1 VKDPWP
7 AASTAAGQK
16 SRFLPDGAA
25 RHVNVSGGSER
36 SQEVLMRR
44 IFASARDGRGFDFV
58 LVGVPFAF
66 LFALAGLP
74 LIYNILMSF
83 QEVDM
88 FSLGSVIRP
97 FVGMDNYVALFR
109 QPETWPILTNTLIFV
124 VGSIA
129 GQFLIGFGLA
139 LFFWTNFPGASWLR
153 GLFLVSWVMPGL
165 VVGAIWNWILSGDF
179 GVLNFFLR
187 ESGLITANIF
197 WRSDPSFSLW
207 AVIIAN
213 IWLGTSFN
221 MILLSVGLSAIP
233 GDLYEA
239 ADMDGAN
246 AWQRFWT
253 ITLPMMRSTIGA
265 IVALGLIFTL
275 QQFDLFAAITDG
287 GPNNSSNVA
296 QYWAWDLSFRQYD
309 FGRGATISV
318 IMTVFVMFA
327 AAVYVRST
335 RHEVRG

>member
-1 VKDPWP
+1 MK
-7 AASTAAGQK
+7 
-16 SRFLPDGAA
+16 
-25 RHVNVSGGSER
+25 
-36 SQEVLMRR
+36 R
-44 IFASARDGRGFDFV
+44 IISSITDGRGFDIA
-58 LVGVPFAF
+58 LVALPLLF

-74 LIYNILMSF
+74 LVYNVVMSF

-88 FSLGSVIRP
+88 FSLGTFVRP
-97 FVGMDNYVALFR
+97 FAGFANYVDLFR
-109 QPETWPILTNTLIFV
+109 QPETLPIIWNTVIFV

-139 LFFWTNFPGASWLR
+139 LFFWVNFPGASWLR

-179 GVLNFFLR
+179 GVLNFILR
-187 ESGLITANIF
+187 ESGLISSNIF
-197 WRSDPSFSLW
+197 WRSDPNFSLW

-239 ADMDGAN
+239 AELDGAN

-253 ITLPMMRSTIGA
+253 ITVPMMRSTIGA
-265 IVALGLIFTL
+265 IISLGLIFTL

-287 GPNNSSNVA
+287 GPNNSSNVT

-309 FGRGATISV
+309 FGKGATISV
-318 IMTVFVMFA
+318 IMIVFVMFA
-327 AAVYVRST
+327 SVVYVRST

>member
-1 VKDPWP
+1 
-7 AASTAAGQK
+7 
-16 SRFLPDGAA
+16 
-25 RHVNVSGGSER
+25 
-36 SQEVLMRR
+36 MRR
-44 IFASARDGRGFDFV
+44 IISSLKDGKGFDIALIAF
-58 LVGVPFAF
+58 PFAF

-88 FSLGSVIRP
+88 FSLGTFWRP
-97 FVGMDNYVALFR
+97 FVGLKNYVTLFS
-109 QPETWPILTNTLIFV
+109 QPETWPILSNTAIFV
-124 VGSIA
+124 AASIA
-129 GQFLIGFGLA
+129 GQVFFGFSLA

-179 GVLNFFLR
+179 GVLNFVLR
-187 ESGLITANIF
+187 SAGVIDANIF
-197 WRSDPSFSLW
+197 WRSDPDFSLW
-207 AVIIAN
+207 AVILAN

-233 GDLYEA
+233 ADLYEA
-239 ADMDGAN
+239 SELDGAN
-246 AWQRFWT
+246 VFERFWT

-265 IVALGLIFTL
+265 IVSLGLIFTL
-275 QQFDLFAAITDG
+275 QQFDLFAAITSG
-287 GPNNSSNVA
+287 GPNNSSNVT

-309 FGRGATISV
+309 FAQGAAISV
-318 IMTVFVMFA
+318 IMTVFVMLA
-327 AAVYVRST
+327 SVVYVRST

>member
-1 VKDPWP
+1 MKKLF
-7 AASTAAGQK
+7 S
-16 SRFLPDGAA
+16 S
-25 RHVNVSGGSER
+25 VS
-36 SQEVLMRR
+36 
-44 IFASARDGRGFDFV
+44 DGRGFDIV
-58 LVGVPFAF
+58 LVAFPLGF
-66 LFALAGLP
+66 LFVMAGLP
-74 LIYNILMSF
+74 LIYNIVMSF

-88 FSLGSVIRP
+88 FSLGTFVRP
-97 FVGMDNYVALFR
+97 FVGFKNYVDLFR
-109 QPETWPILTNTLIFV
+109 QPETLPILFNTVTFV
-124 VGSIA
+124 VASIA
-129 GQFLIGFGLA
+129 GQFAIGFGLA
-139 LFFWTNFPGASWLR
+139 LFFWVNFPGATWLR

-187 ESGLITANIF
+187 ESGLVSGNIF
-197 WRSDPSFSLW
+197 WRSDANFSLW
-207 AVIIAN
+207 AVVIAN

-221 MILLSVGLSAIP
+221 MILLSVGLASIP

-239 ADMDGAN
+239 AELDGAN
-246 AWQRFWT
+246 AWQRFYT

-265 IVALGLIFTL
+265 IVSLGLIFTL

-309 FGRGATISV
+309 LGKGATISV
-318 IMTVFVMFA
+318 IMIVFVMLA
-327 AAVYVRST
+327 SIVYVRST

>member
-1 VKDPWP
+1 MKKLF
-7 AASTAAGQK
+7 S
-16 SRFLPDGAA
+16 S
-25 RHVNVSGGSER
+25 VS
-36 SQEVLMRR
+36 
-44 IFASARDGRGFDFV
+44 DGRGFDLI
-58 LVGVPFAF
+58 LVAFPLGF
-66 LFALAGLP
+66 LFVMAGLP
-74 LIYNILMSF
+74 LIYNIVMSF

-88 FSLGSVIRP
+88 FSLGTFVRP
-97 FVGMDNYVALFR
+97 FVGFKNYIDLFR
-109 QPETWPILTNTLIFV
+109 QPETLPILFNTVTFV
-124 VGSIA
+124 VTSIA
-129 GQFLIGFGLA
+129 GQFAIGFGLA
-139 LFFWTNFPGASWLR
+139 LFFWVNFPGATWLR

-187 ESGLITANIF
+187 ESVMISGNIF
-197 WRSDPSFSLW
+197 WRSDANFSLW
-207 AVIIAN
+207 AVVIAN

-221 MILLSVGLSAIP
+221 MILLSVGLASIP

-239 ADMDGAN
+239 AELDGAN
-246 AWQRFWT
+246 AWQRFYT

-265 IVALGLIFTL
+265 IISLGLIFTL

-309 FGRGATISV
+309 FGKGATISV
-318 IMTVFVMFA
+318 IMIVFVMLA
-327 AAVYVRST
+327 SVVYVRST

>member
-1 VKDPWP
+1 MKKLF
-7 AASTAAGQK
+7 S
-16 SRFLPDGAA
+16 S
-25 RHVNVSGGSER
+25 VS
-36 SQEVLMRR
+36 
-44 IFASARDGRGFDFV
+44 DGRGFDIV
-58 LVGVPFAF
+58 LVAFPLGF
-66 LFALAGLP
+66 LFVMAGLP
-74 LIYNILMSF
+74 LIYNIVMSF

-88 FSLGSVIRP
+88 FSLGTFVRP
-97 FVGMDNYVALFR
+97 FVGFKNYIDLFR
-109 QPETWPILTNTLIFV
+109 QPETLPILFNTVTFV
-124 VGSIA
+124 VASIA
-129 GQFLIGFGLA
+129 GQFAIGFGLA
-139 LFFWTNFPGASWLR
+139 LFFWVNFPGATWLR

-187 ESGLITANIF
+187 ESGLISGNIF
-197 WRSDPSFSLW
+197 WRSGANFSLW
-207 AVIIAN
+207 AVVIAN

-221 MILLSVGLSAIP
+221 MILLSVGLASIP

-239 ADMDGAN
+239 AELDGAN
-246 AWQRFWT
+246 AWQRFYT

-265 IVALGLIFTL
+265 IVSLGLIFTL

-309 FGRGATISV
+309 FGKGATISV
-318 IMTVFVMFA
+318 IMIVFVMLA
-327 AAVYVRST
+327 SIVYVRST

>member
-1 VKDPWP
+1 MKKLF
-7 AASTAAGQK
+7 S
-16 SRFLPDGAA
+16 S
-25 RHVNVSGGSER
+25 VS
-36 SQEVLMRR
+36 
-44 IFASARDGRGFDFV
+44 DGRGFDIV
-58 LVGVPFAF
+58 LVAFPLGF
-66 LFALAGLP
+66 LFVMAGLP
-74 LIYNILMSF
+74 LIYNIVMSF

-88 FSLGSVIRP
+88 FSLGTFVRP
-97 FVGMDNYVALFR
+97 FVGFKNYVDLFR
-109 QPETWPILTNTLIFV
+109 QPETLPILFNTVTFV
-124 VGSIA
+124 VASIA
-129 GQFLIGFGLA
+129 GQFAIGFGLA
-139 LFFWTNFPGASWLR
+139 LFFWVNFPGATWLR

-187 ESGLITANIF
+187 ESGLISGNIF
-197 WRSDPSFSLW
+197 WRSDANFSLW
-207 AVIIAN
+207 AVVIAN

-221 MILLSVGLSAIP
+221 MILLSVGLASIP

-239 ADMDGAN
+239 AELDGAN
-246 AWQRFWT
+246 AWQRFHT

-265 IVALGLIFTL
+265 IVSLGLIFTL

-309 FGRGATISV
+309 FGKGATISV
-318 IMTVFVMFA
+318 IMIVFVMLA
-327 AAVYVRST
+327 SIVYVRST

>member
-1 VKDPWP
+1 MKRLI
-7 AASTAAGQK
+7 SSIT
-16 SRFLPDGAA
+16 
-25 RHVNVSGGSER
+25 
-36 SQEVLMRR
+36 
-44 IFASARDGRGFDFV
+44 DGRGFDIA
-58 LVGVPFAF
+58 LVTLPLLF

-74 LIYNILMSF
+74 LIYNIVMSF

-88 FSLGSVIRP
+88 FSLGTFVRP
-97 FVGMDNYVALFR
+97 FAGFKNYIDLFQ
-109 QPETWPILTNTLIFV
+109 QPETLPIIWNTVVFV
-124 VGSIA
+124 VGSIV
-129 GQFLIGFGLA
+129 GQFIIGFGLA
-139 LFFWTNFPGASWLR
+139 LFFWVNFPGASWLR

-179 GVLNFFLR
+179 GVLNFILR
-187 ESGLITANIF
+187 ESGLISSNIF

-239 ADMDGAN
+239 AELDGAT
-246 AWQRFWT
+246 AFQRFRT

-265 IVALGLIFTL
+265 IVSLGLIFTL

-287 GPNNSSNVA
+287 GPNNSSNVT

-309 FGRGATISV
+309 FGKGATISV
-318 IMTVFVMFA
+318 IMIVFVMFA
-327 AAVYVRST
+327 SIVYVRST